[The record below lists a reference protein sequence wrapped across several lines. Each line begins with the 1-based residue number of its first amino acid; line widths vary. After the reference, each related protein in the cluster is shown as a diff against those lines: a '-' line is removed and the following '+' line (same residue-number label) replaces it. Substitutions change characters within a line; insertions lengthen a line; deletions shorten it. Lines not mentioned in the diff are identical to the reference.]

1 MNFWYDIR
9 FKKSFE
15 SDEHWYKINKYGA
28 QQLIKWSV
36 VLVLIGVVT
45 FFIPFGN
52 NDTWI
57 IIFSFLPV
65 FVIIP
70 PVIKTYQY
78 ARKL

>member
-1 MNFWYDIR
+1 MNYWYGVR

-15 SDEHWYKINKYGA
+15 SDEHWHKINKYGA

-36 VLVLIGVVT
+36 LLVLIGIGT

-52 NDTWI
+52 SETWI

-65 FVIIP
+65 FIIIP